1 MIKPADIKV
10 DPNRP
15 YAFKSPLKVFI
26 VRWVDA
32 IGRLLF
38 RPAGTLVSWQ
48 GVRRIAVLRLDH
60 LGDVLLALPALRE
73 LERALPNAQVDFFIG
88 PWAKDLVEM
97 AGLRAIP
104 KIFTASW
111 FTREGVKGETVAEL
125 KDLLRDGQY
134 DAVIELRGDFR
145 HIWAMYRAGIR
156 NRIGLAKTGLGFLL
170 THPSIYRVG
179 QHEMKRNMDVLG
191 QAGIPLSGPQEF
203 PRLYPRK
210 EDEQIQMEIRQKL
223 GITRPVIAIHAVCSA
238 LSKRWPVSNWQK
250 LINGLPGDV
259 DIALVGTEGEKPGMT
274 EIESGCNRKVFS
286 TAGLL
291 SLPVLAAFLKECRL
305 FIGVDSGPAHIAAAV
320 GTPVV
325 SLYSGTNQV
334 EQWGPQGQ
342 KVAVIQKK
350 TVCSPCELTVCPL
363 GNECMNLIQVE
374 EVLDLVSVSLQ
385 K

>member
-1 MIKPADIKV
+1 MIKPANIKV
-10 DPNRP
+10 DPNRA
-15 YAFKSPLKVFI
+15 YAFKSPFKVFI

-32 IGRLLF
+32 IGGFLF
-38 RPAGTLVSWQ
+38 ASKRKPILWQ
-48 GVRRIAVLRLDH
+48 GIQRIAVLRLDH
-60 LGDVLLALPALRE
+60 LGDVLLALPALRALE
-73 LERALPNAQVDFFIG
+73 LSLPNAQVDFFIG

-97 AGLRAIP
+97 GGLRAAP
-104 KIFTASW
+104 KVFSASW
-111 FTREGVKGETVAEL
+111 FVREGANGGTVKDL
-125 KDLLRDGQY
+125 KDRLRDGRY

-145 HIWAMYRAGIR
+145 HIWAMYWAGIK
-156 NRIGLAKTGLGFLL
+156 NRIGLARTGLGFLL
-170 THPSIYRVG
+170 THRLVYRAG
-179 QHEMKRNMDVLG
+179 QHEMKRNLDVLE
-191 QAGIPLSGPQEF
+191 QMGIHVSGPQEL

-210 EDEQIQMEIRQKL
+210 EDGQIQKEIRQKL
-223 GITRPVIAIHAVCSA
+223 GINRPVIAIHAVCSA
-238 LSKRWPVSNWQK
+238 LSKRWPISNWQK

-259 DIALVGTEGEKPGMT
+259 DIVLVGTEGEKPGMA
-274 EIESGCNRKVFS
+274 EIENGCNRKVFL

-305 FIGVDSGPAHIAAAV
+305 LIGVDSGPAHIAAAV

-350 TVCSPCELTVCPL
+350 TACSPCELTVCPL